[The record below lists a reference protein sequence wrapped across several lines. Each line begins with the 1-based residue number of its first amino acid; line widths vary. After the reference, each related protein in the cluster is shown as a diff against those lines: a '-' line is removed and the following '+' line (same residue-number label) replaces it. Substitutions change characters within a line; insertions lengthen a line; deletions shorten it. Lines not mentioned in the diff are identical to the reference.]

1 MRRIRGRANDDEII
15 PCDLPPPPAMAFVRE
30 LLLRFRIVHQQDISI
45 TPPRG
50 VERFAG
56 PLRDH
61 TDSDPAL
68 CHELRK
74 NLCQQARAF
83 DRGGGGQNDGL
94 RRGLTAMDGG
104 KGGGQQQQEPVL
116 DLDHVSSLP
125 AVLALPASANT
136 VALIEMLIPIST
148 APSASANDSSP

>member
-15 PCDLPPPPAMAFVRE
+15 PCDLPSPPAMALVHE
-30 LLLRFRIVHQQDISI
+30 LLLGVRIVHQQDISI
-45 TPPRG
+45 TAPRG
-50 VERFAG
+50 GERFAR
-56 PLRDH
+56 PLRNH

-68 CHELRK
+68 CRELGK
-74 NLCQQARAF
+74 DFCQQAGAF
-83 DRGGGGQNDGL
+83 DGGGGGQNDGL
-94 RRGLTAMDGG
+94 RRGLTGIDGG
-104 KGGGQQQQEPVL
+104 KGDGQHRQEPV
-116 DLDHVSSLP
+116 LDHVSSLP